1 MGEQGSNALFTG
13 LLFIISLGRVLIR
26 MRVHLISRNQ
36 NAERNSMQ
44 DALIAIACKMPQAQH
59 LKAAVVAI
67 AQPIVKRLYQ
77 IAHMQQ
83 VCKGH
88 QPPCIY

>member
-13 LLFIISLGRVLIR
+13 MIFIFLLGRVL
-26 MRVHLISRNQ
+26 MRLCKHLISRNQ